1 MLSLLSSL
9 VTAGL
14 LAVLPQVTVSGP
26 VVDPAVRPG
35 IYADTASG
43 YVRLTTF
50 LETRQDSGSFAP
62 VTFGQYVVPPGFAP
76 QAIDLPRR
84 FVVNSSDAAAE
95 QSLKVS
101 TLRLHVTEGA
111 TGAKPASGQ
120 AQMSKRVFRLGVN
133 LFEITSAEL
142 SPDWLRKTVGK
153 LAREKAIQSPALF
166 LEFQARSSDGLAP
179 RLYVVQIAL

>member
-1 MLSLLSSL
+1 M
-9 VTAGL
+9 
-14 LAVLPQVTVSGP
+14 
-26 VVDPAVRPG
+26 
-35 IYADTASG
+35 
-43 YVRLTTF
+43 
-50 LETRQDSGSFAP
+50 
-62 VTFGQYVVPPGFAP
+62 
-76 QAIDLPRR
+76 
-84 FVVNSSDAAAE
+84 NSSDAAAE

-166 LEFQARSSDGLAP
+166 LEFRPEAPTDRRPGSTSFRSPL
-179 RLYVVQIAL
+179 